1 MTEKKAQC
9 KPGFTLEQQVSIFF
23 RHVFFIVPLLWTHFI
38 CCGIIAGERLLLA
51 QGQGFDHPFAMGS
64 NFVWF
69 TFDGGKD
76 TFNGKNKEELFGQN
90 YGDMEAKRDNL
101 YNI

>member
-1 MTEKKAQC
+1 MIFVK
-9 KPGFTLEQQVSIFF
+9 GTLFM
-23 RHVFFIVPLLWTHFI
+23 
-38 CCGIIAGERLLLA
+38 RLLLA
-51 QGQGFDHPFAMGS
+51 QGQGFDHPFDMGS
-64 NFVWF
+64 NYVWF

-76 TFNGKNKEELFGQN
+76 TFNGNGRLFGQN

>member
-1 MTEKKAQC
+1 MYLRSWVLDLVQKLN
-9 KPGFTLEQQVSIFF
+9 FLS
-23 RHVFFIVPLLWTHFI
+23 
-38 CCGIIAGERLLLA
+38 ERLLLA

-64 NFVWF
+64 NYLWF

>member
-1 MTEKKAQC
+1 MNTNDAA
-9 KPGFTLEQQVSIFF
+9 L
-23 RHVFFIVPLLWTHFI
+23 I

-76 TFNGKNKEELFGQN
+76 TFNHQWQDVRKGRLFGQN
-90 YGDMEAKRDNL
+90 YDDIEAKRDNL